1 MVRLGLHRHHLYVKG
16 RRAILAMF
24 GCIVV
29 LVLTVGLGGS
39 ASAQFGERVRS
50 LAATYQIESDGS
62 LKVVERI
69 DYEFAGTE
77 HHGIFRNIPERLTY
91 DDRYDRVFPIDV
103 LSVSIDDGASVTF
116 ETSHQGSDLQVKIGD
131 PKKTV
136 SGTHLYTI
144 TYRVHGA
151 LNGFSDHDE
160 LYWNAVGTGWDV
172 PMDRVT
178 VKVSSPARIQGRV
191 LCFTGPVGSTQAC
204 QRAKAKGFT
213 ASFVQSELSPH
224 DGVTVVVAIP
234 KGAVPTPV
242 PILKERWAF
251 RRAFVLTPLSGAL
264 GGLLLVVLVGGVIWL
279 LWIRGRDRRSVGSAV
294 DVAFASGGDEQRVP
308 LFERGTGPVEYAPP
322 DNIRPGQVGTLVDEA
337 ANPLDVTATIVDL
350 AVRRYLRI
358 EEIRKHGWFGHRDWR
373 LVKLKEAD
381 DQLLEYESVLL
392 DKLFENDDGDDE
404 GVPKDALASVRLSIL
419 RKQFATRLKKVEDK
433 LYDDVLKRGWFAAR
447 PDKIRDTWHARGWAL
462 AIVGAVLTF
471 VLAKFTHLGLVG
483 VPVILAGLLMVAGSK
498 RMPRRTPKGT
508 GLVRRVM
515 GFRTY
520 IATAEATELRF
531 DERENIF
538 AKYLPYAI
546 VFGLTERW
554 AKAFASLAEE
564 TSYDWYVGAHPFT
577 VIALT
582 DSIGHFTVS
591 TSGSISSTP
600 GGSGSSGFGGGG
612 FSGGGGGG
620 GGGGSW

>member
-1 MVRLGLHRHHLYVKG
+1 LVGAEG
-16 RRAILAMF
+16 RAF
-24 GCIVV
+24 
-29 LVLTVGLGGS
+29 
-39 ASAQFGERVRS
+39 AQGTERVLA
-50 LAATYQIESDGS
+50 LAAAYRIESNGS
-62 LKVVERI
+62 LTVVERI

-77 HHGIFRNIPERLTY
+77 HHGIFRNIPDRLTY
-91 DDRYDRVFPIDV
+91 DSKYDRVFPIDV
-103 LSVSIDDGASVTF
+103 LSVTIDNGSKVKYDV
-116 ETSHQGSDLQVKIGD
+116 SHHGSDLQVKIGD

-136 SGTHLYTI
+136 SGRHEYTI
-144 TYRVHGA
+144 AYRVQGT
-151 LNGFSDHDE
+151 LNGFPDHDE
-160 LYWNAVGTGWDV
+160 LYWNAVGTGWEV

-178 VKVSSPARIQGRV
+178 VKVTAPADIRGRV

-204 QRAKAKGFT
+204 QRVKVKGST

-224 DGVTVVVAIP
+224 DGVTVVVALP
-234 KGAVPTPV
+234 KGAVQAPH

-251 RRAFVLTPLSGAL
+251 QRAFALTPLSGTL
-264 GGLLLVVLVGGVIWL
+264 GGLLLVVLLGGVIWL
-279 LWIRGRDRRSVGSAV
+279 LWVRGRDRRAVGSAV
-294 DVAFASGGDEQRVP
+294 DAAFATPGDEQRVA
-308 LFERGTGPVEYAPP
+308 LFERGSSPVEYAPP
-322 DNIRPGQVGTLVDEA
+322 DGIRPGQVGTLVDET

-358 EEIRKHGWFGHRDWR
+358 EEIPKHGWFGHRDWR
-373 LVKLKEAD
+373 LVKLREAD
-381 DQLLEYESVLL
+381 DGLLDYERSLL
-392 DKLFENDDGDDE
+392 DKLFEKVDHDDE
-404 GVPKDALASVRLSIL
+404 GVPRDALASVRLSVL
-419 RKQFATRLKKVEDK
+419 RKQFAERLKKVQEK
-433 LYDDVLKRGWFAAR
+433 LYDDVFKRGWFAAR

-462 AIVGAVLTF
+462 VIVGAVLTF
-471 VLAKFTHLGLVG
+471 ALAAYTHLGLVG
-483 VPVILAGLLMVAGSK
+483 LPVVLAGLVMVAGSK

-554 AKAFASLAEE
+554 AKAFAGLAEE
-564 TSYDWYVGAHPFT
+564 TSYDWYLGVHPFT
-577 VIALT
+577 VVALT

-600 GGSGSSGFGGGG
+600 SGSGSSGFGGGG